1 MKIRKPY
8 VANAFYAGT
17 KTELT
22 QQIVGCFTHRFGP
35 GQVPTPV
42 KRGPRKIIG
51 LVSPH
56 AGYMYSGPVAAN
68 GYNRLAIDGMPEV
81 FIILGP
87 NHTGYGSGVSILTDG
102 AWETPM
108 GITTI
113 DSGLAEKIQ
122 KDNEILDVDE
132 ASHSFEHS
140 IEVQLPFIQFLFKD
154 EPKFIPICMMMQD
167 LRTSRHIA
175 KSMIEQCRGKDFVI
189 IASSDFTHY
198 EPHDKAS
205 KKDKMAIDAIT
216 NLDDAALNELGE
228 SAKVTMCGYGPITT
242 LMGAAKILGGVKAEF
257 LSYKTSGD
265 ITGDKSA
272 VVGYSSIM
280 FTRD

>member
-8 VANAFYAGT
+8 VANTFYAGT

-35 GQVPTPV
+35 GQVPKPV
-42 KRGPRKIIG
+42 ERGSRKIVG

-68 GYNRLAIDGMPEV
+68 GYSRLATDGMPEV

-87 NHTGYGSGVSILTDG
+87 NHTGHGSGVSILTDG
-102 AWETPM
+102 AWETPV
-108 GITTI
+108 GLTSI
-113 DSGLAEKIQ
+113 DSGLAKQIQ
-122 KDNEILDVDE
+122 TDNEILDVDE
-132 ASHSFEHS
+132 ASHRFEHS

-154 EPKFIPICMMMQD
+154 GPKFIPICMMMQD
-167 LRTSRHIA
+167 LKTSRDIA
-175 KSMIEQCRGKDFVI
+175 QSIVEQCKGRNFAI

-198 EPHDKAS
+198 EPHETAS
-205 KKDKMAIDAIT
+205 KKDRLAIEAIT
-216 NLDDAALNELGE
+216 KLDDATLNELGE
-228 SAKVTMCGYGPITT
+228 SGRVTMCGYGPITT
-242 LMGAAKILGGVKAEF
+242 LIAAAKLMGGVKAE
-257 LSYKTSGD
+257 LLAYRTSGD

-272 VVGYSSIM
+272 VVGYSSLV
-280 FTRD
+280 FSRE

>member
-1 MKIRKPY
+1 MKIRKPS

-35 GQVPTPV
+35 GQVPKPV
-42 KRGPRKIIG
+42 ERGPRKIVG

-68 GYNRLAIDGMPEV
+68 GYSRLATDGMPEV

-102 AWETPM
+102 AWETPV
-108 GITTI
+108 GITSI
-113 DSGLAEKIQ
+113 DSELAKQIQ
-122 KDNEILDVDE
+122 KANEILDVDE
-132 ASHSFEHS
+132 TSHSFEHS

-154 EPKFIPICMMMQD
+154 APKFVPICMMMQD
-167 LRTSRHIA
+167 LQISRDIA
-175 KSMIEQCRGKDFVI
+175 KSIIEQCKGKDFAI

-198 EPHDKAS
+198 EPHDAAS
-205 KKDKMAIDAIT
+205 KKDRMAIDAIT
-216 NLDDAALNELGE
+216 NLDDTTLNELGD
-228 SAKVTMCGYGPITT
+228 SSRVTMCGYGPITT
-242 LMGAAKILGGVKAEF
+242 LIAAAKILGGIKAEF

-272 VVGYSSIM
+272 VVGYSSII
-280 FTRD
+280 FTRE